1 MHCVLAFKRGQH
13 STEAAREDGTA
24 PRMSE
29 DVGVGQQGKGTGYRI
44 YASYSERLNLVEEI
58 QGSQDF
64 MCTKKKRGKKKKVIN

>member
-1 MHCVLAFKRGQH
+1 
-13 STEAAREDGTA
+13 
-24 PRMSE
+24 MSE